1 MEKPIVYEVGDLV
14 FHKSTNTIGIVVG
27 LRELKKEYT
36 YRVLLPLD
44 GYEGRLYDINNVS
57 WFNYQLEK
65 VYDSKTGQY
74 CNRW

>member
-1 MEKPIVYEVGDLV
+1 MKKRDYEIGDLV
-14 FHKSTNTIGIVVG
+14 YHKSTDTIGIVVD
-27 LRELKKEYT
+27 LREHKKEYT

-65 VYDSKTGQY
+65 VYDFKTRQY
-74 CNRW
+74 SNRW